1 MIMSVDEIYGILKTH
16 ELDIELRSKIHGGKF
31 KSITL
36 KVKEKA
42 PKEVVVKRSHS
53 KRKALITKFDNESS
67 NSDDGSNSDN
77 FEDYKEDLCSFF
89 GFSFDCVLQQ
99 KRVNLTANFRSY
111 LIKFD
116 RA

>member
-16 ELDIELRSKIHGGKF
+16 ELDIELRSKIHDGKF

-77 FEDYKEDLCSFF
+77 
-89 GFSFDCVLQQ
+89 
-99 KRVNLTANFRSY
+99 LTGSDDEKSDGEVMQLAALMAKS
-111 LIKFD
+111 LKKMT
-116 RA
+116 